1 MGVARTDRR
10 GAGHGTSAATEVG
23 WPDWVDPAAVERLQE
38 AIRGERIGHAYLLSG
53 PTGVGKAATA
63 RAFAQALC
71 CTDIERSDRSV
82 PCGLCRACRNVQRG
96 AHPDVETFSLDS
108 QTLLADKPG
117 RTSTLTIETVRR
129 LRSSGAL
136 LPLESERRI
145 LIVDDAE
152 TLLEPAQQALLKTLE
167 EPPQAVTLLLLADE
181 PEALL
186 ETVRSRCQE
195 IPLRPIPQ
203 GAVIEMLVRRSVED
217 MLASEVATLSRG
229 CAGWALAALADNKLL
244 KARREERAAATKW
257 IASPRY
263 EQLVTAFTLGEQ
275 FSKCRSEVI
284 GVVQAAI
291 QLFRDEMIRSTQASG
306 KPDENWTE
314 STGAAQSTLSFS
326 RAIAA
331 ALQCLSD
338 LDSNVRPRLA
348 LEAMVVAWP
357 NSELQGR

>member
-38 AIRGERIGHAYLLSG
+38 AIRGKRIGHAYLLSG

-63 RAFAQALC
+63 RAFAQTLC
-71 CTDIERSDRSV
+71 CTDMERSDRSV
-82 PCGLCRACRNVQRG
+82 PCGLCRACRNVKRG

-108 QTLLADKPG
+108 QALLADKPG
-117 RTSTLTIETVRR
+117 RTSTLTIDTVRR

-136 LPLESERRI
+136 FPLESDRRI

-195 IPLRPIPQ
+195 IPLRPIAQ
-203 GAVIEMLVRRSVED
+203 AAVIEMLVHRGVED

-257 IASPRY
+257 ITSPRY
-263 EQLVTAFTLGEQ
+263 EQLVTAFILGEQ

-291 QLFRDEMIRSTQASG
+291 QLFRDEMIRSALASG
-306 KPDENWTE
+306 KPDENRPE
-314 STGAAQSTLSFS
+314 STGGAQSTLSFS

-357 NSELQGR
+357 ISELRDR

>member
-10 GAGHGTSAATEVG
+10 GAGHSTTAASEAG
-23 WPDWVDPAAVERLQE
+23 WPDWVDPAAVGRLQE

-291 QLFRDEMIRSTQASG
+291 QLFRDEMIRSALASG
-306 KPDENWTE
+306 KPDENRPE
-314 STGAAQSTLSFS
+314 STGGAQSTLSFS

-357 NSELQGR
+357 ISELRDR